1 MKEIQSATLLQEVPI
16 PNPPGIGLAKQG
28 RVLEYLSRMQQYI
41 KRLSYNHTGTQFFET
56 RPNSSLLTLM
66 EAAKAMVREAL
77 PIKCMEAVVLCIYLT
92 NGVPGL
98 GRFTIN
104 FKSEFPPH
112 QRTGTGSDPGLN
124 GRVRYNL

>member
-1 MKEIQSATLLQEVPI
+1 MTGP
-16 PNPPGIGLAKQG
+16 QG
-28 RVLEYLSRMQQYI
+28 RVLEYLSRVQQYM

-66 EAAKAMVREAL
+66 EAAKAMIREAL

-104 FKSEFPPH
+104 FKSELLPH
-112 QRTGTGSDPGLN
+112 QKGSGNDPGL
-124 GRVRYNL
+124 